1 MIDVRMPKLSDNMEE
16 GIIIRW
22 MKAPGDHVAKGEPL
36 AEVET
41 DKADVELEAS
51 DSGVLREIRI
61 PQGQSAAV
69 GAVIAVLGA
78 DNETAETDGQGASR
92 ADAESA
98 GAAGA
103 ARASRPASE
112 ATPAA
117 RARAAPPVEKTRPM
131 GQAQG
136 KELRTVARTEPAER
150 AVRASPLAWR
160 MADDAGVNLAS
171 VRGSG
176 PGGRILK
183 RDVEASV
190 RGSARPLRGDAGTPS
205 RKPDVEAAGA
215 EVRDD
220 AATEEQDGAA
230 AEADGGESGPA
241 QAAGDRMVPATR
253 MRVAIAKRMAEAKR
267 DIPHFYVAAEIDMSE
282 AMHLR
287 ESIKRREAMPG
298 LTVTHL
304 LLRALAIALVRHPRV
319 NASWRDDA
327 IEVHDDVN
335 LGIAVAVED
344 GLIVPVLRRAQTLS
358 LGEIVARASELTAKA
373 RSGKFGSADLTGGT
387 FSLSNVG
394 MLDVDELV
402 AVINPPQAAILAVAA
417 VKDRPVVRD
426 GQLAVAK
433 TMRATLSCDHRVL
446 NGVEGGR
453 FLAELRDI
461 LEHPVTLLLDDAPPA
476 RQVEGSAPA
485 PPTLEGDAPSPRS
498 LEGGAPSPPGRRGG
512 AQ

>member
-1 MIDVRMPKLSDNMEE
+1 MAIDVRMPKLSDNMEE
-16 GIIIRW
+16 GVIIRW
-22 MKAPGDHVAKGEPL
+22 MKAPGDQVAKGEPL

-51 DSGVLREIRI
+51 DSGVLREIKVA
-61 PQGQSAAV
+61 QGQSAAV

-78 DNETAETDGQGASR
+78 DNDAADTDGQGAAPS
-92 ADAESA
+92 APASA
-98 GAAGA
+98 GVPPA
-103 ARASRPASE
+103 ARASHTRAEAKPAPT
-112 ATPAA
+112 ADDAA
-117 RARAAPPVEKTRPM
+117 QR
-131 GQAQG
+131 
-136 KELRTVARTEPAER
+136 AER
-150 AVRASPLAWR
+150 PPQATKSQPKEPRGAVPPARGEQAVRASPLAWR
-160 MADDAGVNLAS
+160 LADEAGVNLS
-171 VRGSG
+171 GVRGSG

-190 RGSARPLRGDAGTPS
+190 RGPAGSARSDAGAPS
-205 RKPDVEAAGA
+205 ANMDAGGG
-215 EVRDD
+215 ESGNGDD
-220 AATEEQDGAA
+220 DNAA
-230 AEADGGESGPA
+230 AEAAAGESTAAAAAP
-241 QAAGDRMVPATR
+241 AAGANIVPATR
-253 MRVAIAKRMAEAKR
+253 MRIAIAKRMTEAKR
-267 DIPHFYVAAEIDMSE
+267 DIPHFYVGAEIDMSE

-335 LGIAVAVED
+335 LGIAVAIED
-344 GLIVPVLRRAQTLS
+344 GLVVPVLHRAQTLS
-358 LGEIVARASELTAKA
+358 LGDIVAHAGELTDKA

-417 VKDRPVVRD
+417 VKDRPIVRD

-446 NGVEGGR
+446 NGVEAGR
-453 FLAELRDI
+453 FLQELKGI
-461 LEHPVTLLLDDAPPA
+461 LENPVTLLLHDASPP
-476 RQVEGSAPA
+476 RSEDRSAPSDR
-485 PPTLEGDAPSPRS
+485 P
-498 LEGGAPSPPGRRGG
+498 LEGGAPSPPARKGG
-512 AQ
+512 AK